1 MTTQDEA
8 KKIRRSIPKLKP
20 GQKRRFRPELRARI
34 LSWIDRAKAEGLRD
48 ADCSRLLGVAATQ
61 FNAWRP
67 SSLPEPPFELPMDW
81 RVEPISRDLVPIQI
95 PAGIELTSGVAVISP
110 RGYRVEGLN
119 LEQAY
124 ALLREFS

>member
-1 MTTQDEA
+1 MTIQDEA
-8 KKIRRSIPKLKP
+8 KKVRRSISKLTAGK
-20 GQKRRFRPELRARI
+20 KRRFSPALRGRI
-34 LSWIDRAKAEGLRD
+34 LDWIDRAKADGLRD

-67 SSLPEPPFELPMDW
+67 IAPTVPFELPMDW
-81 RVEPISRDLVPIQI
+81 RVEPINRDLVPIQI
-95 PAGIELTSGVAVISP
+95 PAGIELTTGVAVTSP
-110 RGYRVEGLN
+110 RGFRVEGLN

>member
-1 MTTQDEA
+1 MTIENEA

-20 GQKRRFRPELRARI
+20 GGKRRFTPKLRARI
-34 LSWIDRAKAEGLRD
+34 LDWIDRAKAERLRD
-48 ADCSRLLGVAATQ
+48 ADCSRLLGIAATQ
-61 FNAWRP
+61 FNAWR
-67 SSLPEPPFELPMDW
+67 SSSQAVVPFELPMDW

-95 PAGIELTSGVAVISP
+95 PAGIELTSGVVVVSP
-110 RGYRVEGLN
+110 RGFRVEGLN